1 MDASGR
7 VWLITGAGR
16 GLGRAFVDAA
26 LAAGDS
32 VLATT
37 RGPGPLDEL
46 ASANPGSLGVVT
58 LDVRDRAAARAAVA
72 NAVSRFGR
80 LDVLVNNAGYG
91 VVGATEELSENDIR
105 DQLET
110 NFFGTVWLT
119 QAAVT
124 QMRGQGSGHIVQIST
139 VGGVGT
145 VPLLGG
151 YNASKWALEGY
162 SEALAAE
169 VAHHG
174 IRVTIAELGGFAT
187 DWAGSSMQF
196 ATPLDGYDHVRET
209 VFGTATV
216 PWPEVEPGDDDGSSP
231 GLAAN
236 ALLRH
241 LEDDDPPLRL
251 LVGEDAPDLVRMALE
266 RRRDDYAKDPRF
278 RWPG

>member
-1 MDASGR
+1 MVDAGR

-26 LAAGDS
+26 LAAGDR

-37 RGPGPLDEL
+37 RGPGPLDDVAAERL
-46 ASANPGSLGVVT
+46 VVRT
-58 LDVRDRAAARAAVA
+58 LDVRDRAGGRAAVA
-72 NAVSRFGR
+72 AAVEHFGR

-91 VVGATEELSENDIR
+91 VVGAIEELSEEELR
-105 DQLET
+105 EQLDT
-110 NFFGTVWLT
+110 NLLGTIWLT

-124 QMRGQGSGHIVQIST
+124 RMRDQARGHIVQIST

-151 YNASKWALEGY
+151 YNAAKWALEGY

-169 VAHHG
+169 VAGFG
-174 IRVTIAELGGFAT
+174 IRVTIAELGGFDT
-187 DWAGSSMQF
+187 DWGGSSMRF
-196 ATPLDGYDHVRET
+196 AEALTAYDGVREQ

-216 PWPEVEPGDDDGSSP
+216 PWPPAAPGEVAGASP
-231 GLAAN
+231 ALAAA
-236 ALLRH
+236 ALMRH
-241 LEDDDPPLRL
+241 LDEPDPPLRL
-251 LVGEDAPDLVRMALE
+251 LVGDDAPGMVRAALE
-266 RRRDDYAKDPRF
+266 RRRDDYARDSRF